1 MKIFGW
7 SLKKNTDAKKNE
19 ISRSADTGKFI
30 DSAYSRRSKEI
41 ESLRKYDRGEKEIAP
56 SNIRGLSRSV

>member
-7 SLKKNTDAKKNE
+7 TKKDKNINNDITAKKAE
-19 ISRSADTGKFI
+19 MGLFI

-41 ESLRKYDRGEKEIAP
+41 ESLRKYDRGEKEITP
-56 SNIRGLSRSV
+56 SNVRGLSRSI